1 MLVTTANRR
10 EAMRIAESVVE
21 KRLAACSNVLPSV
34 TSIFRWKGRVQK
46 SGETLLIMK
55 TTSRRYPA
63 LQRLIRS
70 MHSYEVPEIIG
81 LTVERGLHPYVEWV
95 HKETAMD

>member
-1 MLVTTANRR
+1 M
-10 EAMRIAESVVE
+10 
-21 KRLAACSNVLPSV
+21 
-34 TSIFRWKGRVQK
+34 QK

-55 TTSRRYPA
+55 TTARRYPA
-63 LQRLIRS
+63 LERLIRS

-81 LTVERGLHPYVEWV
+81 LTVEKGLHPYVEWV

>member
-10 EAMRIAESVVE
+10 EAMRIAKSVVE
-21 KRLAACSNVLPSV
+21 KRLAACGNVLPSV

-81 LTVERGLHPYVEWV
+81 LTVESGLHPYVEWV

>member
-21 KRLAACSNVLPSV
+21 KRLAACGNVIPSV

-95 HKETAMD
+95 QKETAMD